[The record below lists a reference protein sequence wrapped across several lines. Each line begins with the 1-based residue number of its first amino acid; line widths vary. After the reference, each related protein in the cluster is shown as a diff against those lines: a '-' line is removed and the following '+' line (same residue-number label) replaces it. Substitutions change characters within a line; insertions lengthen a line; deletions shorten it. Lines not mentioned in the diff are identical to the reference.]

1 MRRFAEVDVAA
12 RFPPDAEQDFPKAVH
27 GCLLNTMDNHQITR
41 NNTSKYHGTSQSEA
55 ENARPAHPI
64 ATFVAIPPVA
74 YLLR

>member
-1 MRRFAEVDVAA
+1 MRRFAEIDVAA
-12 RFPPDAEQDFPKAVH
+12 SFPPDTEQDFPKAVH
-27 GCLLNTMDNHQITR
+27 DNPLNTMDNHQITR
-41 NNTSKYHGTSQSEA
+41 NNTSKYHGTSQSRV